1 MQAVEC
7 NLIIFQT
14 PYTKMHNSPG
24 IILLISKYLRV
35 FSTMFPY
42 SITSGYRLTQTM
54 NYLWLGLSLLQGMSY
69 QYICLASL
77 TFRGACS
84 QNQGQGLYHNTGIRN
99 MEHGHVT
106 SLDPGCIQ
114 KLDLV
119 LWIWFLCPQ
128 TAPKN

>member
-1 MQAVEC
+1 
-7 NLIIFQT
+7 
-14 PYTKMHNSPG
+14 
-24 IILLISKYLRV
+24 
-35 FSTMFPY
+35 MFPY

-54 NYLWLGLSLLQGMSY
+54 NYLWLGLSLLQGNSY

-84 QNQGQGLYHNTGIRN
+84 QNQGQGPIPQHWYQEH

-119 LWIWFLCPQ
+119 LWIWFLCYQ
-128 TAPKN
+128 IED